1 MPKISIIVPV
11 YNVEEYLEK
20 CIDSILNQIFKDFE
34 LILVNDGSTDN
45 SLDIC
50 KRYKSIDDRICIIDK
65 KNGGLSSARN
75 AGLDIA
81 KGEYIG
87 FVDSD
92 DYIHPQMY
100 EILYDQIIKNKA
112 DISICNYEEVYNY
125 DECYFHYNENN
136 KPDTIIE
143 YLSNI
148 QSLERID
155 SPEGVIF
162 VVAWNKLYKRD
173 IFKNLRYKH
182 GIIHE
187 DEYIIHRILYKCEKV
202 VHIKKALY
210 FYMQRDGSIMQEKTK
225 ITRIDY
231 LLALS
236 DRINFFYE
244 KGLKDLQNK
253 YERLYLV
260 EIFNIYPKLKKYKN
274 YKKKLLLRLNFL
286 KLILILRKNKDYSY
300 KEKIMWIIFVLNPNI
315 YIKYKNYKHREE
327 INF

>member
-11 YNVEEYLEK
+11 YNVEEYLSN
-20 CIDSILNQIFKDFE
+20 CIDSILNQTFKDFE

-50 KRYKSIDDRICIIDK
+50 KHYKNIDNRIFIIDK
-65 KNGGLSSARN
+65 KNGGVSSSRN

-100 EILYDQIIKNKA
+100 EILYHQIIKNKA
-112 DISICNYEEVYNY
+112 DISMCNYEEVYNY
-125 DECYFHYNENN
+125 DESYFKYNENN

-143 YLSNI
+143 CLSNI
-148 QSLERID
+148 QSLEMID
-155 SPEGVIF
+155 SPETVSF

-173 IFKNLRYKH
+173 IFKDLRYKH

-225 ITRIDY
+225 ITSIDY

-236 DRINFFYE
+236 DRINFFY
-244 KGLKDLQNK
+244 KIGLEHLQNK
-253 YERLYLV
+253 YEGLYLV
-260 EIFNIYPKLKKYKN
+260 EIFNIYPKFKKYKN
-274 YKKKLLLRLNFL
+274 YKKKLLLKLNFL
-286 KLILILRKNKDYSY
+286 KLIPLLSKNKDYSS
-300 KEKIMWIIFVLNPNI
+300 KEKIMWIILVLNPNI

>member
-11 YNVEEYLEK
+11 YNVEDYLEN
-20 CIDSILNQIFKDFE
+20 CIDSILNQTFKDFE
-34 LILVNDGSTDN
+34 LILVNDGSTDK
-45 SLDIC
+45 SLEIC
-50 KRYKSIDDRICIIDK
+50 EHYKDIDDRVCIIDK

-75 AGLDIA
+75 AGLNIA

-100 EILYDQIIKNKA
+100 EILYNQIVKNQA

-125 DECYFHYNENN
+125 DEGYFQYNENN
-136 KPDTIIE
+136 KSDIIIE

-155 SPEGVIF
+155 SPEEVIF
-162 VVAWNKLYKRD
+162 VVAWNKLYKRE
-173 IFKNLRYKH
+173 IFKDLRYKH

-202 VHIKKALY
+202 VYIKSPLY
-210 FYMQRDGSIMQEKTK
+210 FYMQRDGSIMQKRTQ

-236 DRINFFYE
+236 DRIKFFDE

-253 YERLYLV
+253 YERLYFV
-260 EIFNIYPKLKKYKN
+260 EMFNIYPKFKKYKN

-286 KLILILRKNKDYSY
+286 KLITILKNNEVYSF
-300 KEKIMWIIFVLNPNI
+300 KEKVLWIIFCISPQI
-315 YIKYKNYKHREE
+315 YIKYRNYRCKNIH
-327 INF
+327 